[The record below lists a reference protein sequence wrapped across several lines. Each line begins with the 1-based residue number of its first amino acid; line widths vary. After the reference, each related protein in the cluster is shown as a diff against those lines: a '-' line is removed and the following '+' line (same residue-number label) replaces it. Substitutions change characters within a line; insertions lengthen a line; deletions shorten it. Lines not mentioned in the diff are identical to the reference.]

1 MKINN
6 NKLLK
11 IWPKN
16 IRSSKRHWIHTL
28 NLKYPKKHLLEKIR
42 QLKSFK

>member
-11 IWPKN
+11 INPKN
-16 IRSSKRHWIHTL
+16 NLSSKRLGINIL
-28 NLKYPKKHLLEKIR
+28 KLKYPKHLLEKIR